1 MIIIITNAGIV
12 AIEGGAA
19 AVAALRTAGAQIAD
33 DLASAASR
41 VDDANGLMD
50 LAKESLLGN
59 GLEAVKIIGAVA
71 YGGAVTA
78 AVTAALLPIVPLGA
92 GAAAVGIAV
101 GWGAGKVFEWAFDE
115 AKEGG
120 QRAVSAWSDP
130 DGNGITDIN
139 YNPMGDVDVI
149 SPTIGTTPDPLVKTI
164 VYVDPLVLD
173 LDGDGLEITPLSQG
187 VLFDA
192 NGDAL
197 KTGTAWVGG
206 DDGLL
211 VWDRNGNGSI
221 DTGAELF
228 GDETLLSNGQKAAH
242 GFAALSELDT
252 GGVVDGITVGAG
264 EGVFDAQDAQ
274 YSSLRIW
281 RDLNQDGISQ
291 ANELQTLAQTG
302 VRSINLASRT
312 ENTNYGD
319 AILAQS
325 GSFTRADGS
334 TSQAGSFILAQNNF
348 AREFVPIAV
357 SDAAKALMD
366 LKGSG
371 WVRDLREAATLS
383 PDLIAAFNQAKEAPT
398 RAGFKDAVAGLLR
411 EWGNDSAYNNAS
423 KQALVEGYG
432 LTLSDPADAQEA
444 DWMDKAI
451 KASEADRNAY
461 RATLNAADLA
471 KFDAMRE
478 RMVGGLEKVY
488 AYEAFTGYS
497 FLSWGQI
504 QGDALDYQN
513 RWTPTGQI
521 PVETWVPLTQIIF
534 QNRNGFASTQD
545 GYIRVNIP
553 TPLFGVGH
561 VETLWNRLVDDATS
575 NLLPS
580 VRLSKY
586 LDMIDLN
593 VGDFGVNFDFG
604 RLNAALATESASSA
618 FEGAALTFDLYK
630 YYGSILNSAGW
641 DGAERVIG
649 LLNRAAGEREIQ
661 LAIETTSLGVFDASR
676 GFGTSGNDVY
686 LGDVNAND
694 FSAGDG
700 DDIFL
705 GGIGNDTLNGN
716 DGADTL
722 DGGTGDDTLYG
733 GLGNDTYTFGVG
745 AGVDRIVDEDG
756 TAGNTDVAVFSDV
769 ASTALRGLE
778 RIGNDLVI
786 KYGTNDQV
794 SVAEYFSP
802 SYTGYKVEQ
811 FKFSDGVVWDEAGIK
826 ARVIT
831 NGDVND
837 NYITGYHDGSNRI
850 YGLDGNDNLNGG
862 AQADTLDGGAGD
874 DTLSGAVGDDTLFGG
889 TGNDTLSGNEGADTL
904 DGGVDNDTLYGGAG
918 DDTYTFGVGAGVDR
932 IVDEDGTAGNTDAVV
947 FSDVASTALRG
958 LERIGNDLVIKYGTS
973 DQVSVAEYF
982 NPSYT
987 GYKVE
992 QFKFSDGVVWDCLLY
1007 TSPSPRDRTRS
1018 RMPSSA

>member
-1 MIIIITNAGIV
+1 
-12 AIEGGAA
+12 
-19 AVAALRTAGAQIAD
+19 
-33 DLASAASR
+33 
-41 VDDANGLMD
+41 
-50 LAKESLLGN
+50 
-59 GLEAVKIIGAVA
+59 
-71 YGGAVTA
+71 
-78 AVTAALLPIVPLGA
+78 
-92 GAAAVGIAV
+92 
-101 GWGAGKVFEWAFDE
+101 
-115 AKEGG
+115 
-120 QRAVSAWSDP
+120 
-130 DGNGITDIN
+130 
-139 YNPMGDVDVI
+139 
-149 SPTIGTTPDPLVKTI
+149 
-164 VYVDPLVLD
+164 
-173 LDGDGLEITPLSQG
+173 
-187 VLFDA
+187 LFDA
-192 NGDAL
+192 NGDTV

-228 GDETLLSNGQKAAH
+228 GDETLLSNGEKAAH

-252 GGVVDGITVGAG
+252 GSVVDGITVGAG
-264 EGVFDAQDAQ
+264 DGVFDAQDAQ
-274 YSSLRIW
+274 YNTLRIW

-383 PDLIAAFNQAKEAPT
+383 PDLIAAFNQAKDAPT

-423 KQALVEGYG
+423 KQALAEGYG
-432 LTLSDPADAQEA
+432 LTLSDPEDAQEA
-444 DWMDKAI
+444 GWMDKAI

-513 RWTPTGQI
+513 RWTPTGHI

-534 QNRNGFASTQD
+534 QNRNGFASTQE

-604 RLNAALATESASSA
+604 RLDAALATESASSA

-630 YYGSILNSAGW
+630 YYGSMLNSAGW

-694 FSAGDG
+694 FSAGGG

-705 GGIGNDTLNGN
+705 GGMGNDTLNGN

-722 DGGTGDDTLYG
+722 DGGTGNDTLSGNDGADTLDGGVGNDTLNGNEGADTLDGGVDNDTLYG
-733 GLGNDTYTFGVG
+733 GAGDDTYTFGVG

-786 KYGTNDQV
+786 KYGTSDQV

-802 SYTGYKVEQ
+802 HYTGYKVEQ
-811 FKFSDGVVWDEAGIK
+811 LKFSDGVVWDEE
-826 ARVIT
+826 VILSRFT
-831 NGDVND
+831 TPGDAFD
-837 NYITGYHDGSNRI
+837 NNLTGYYRSTNRI
-850 YGLDGNDNLNGG
+850 YGLDGNDNLSG
-862 AQADTLDGGAGD
+862 AGLADTLN
-874 DTLSGAVGDDTLFGG
+874 GG
-889 TGNDTLSGNEGADTL
+889 TGNDTLSGNDGADTL
-904 DGGVDNDTLYGGAG
+904 DGGTGNDTLYGGEG
-918 DDTYTFGVGAGVDR
+918 DDT
-932 IVDEDGTAGNTDAVV
+932 
-947 FSDVASTALRG
+947 
-958 LERIGNDLVIKYGTS
+958 
-973 DQVSVAEYF
+973 
-982 NPSYT
+982 
-987 GYKVE
+987 
-992 QFKFSDGVVWDCLLY
+992 
-1007 TSPSPRDRTRS
+1007 TRL
-1018 RMPSSA
+1018 A